1 MQSFRQKLLVLALVS
16 SLAASA
22 WACQVPVFR
31 YALERW
37 TADKYEVVIL
47 HDEPLTA
54 EIQAQLQDLQTE
66 RTRQLSNVEVRVF
79 EASQLRDPRLK
90 ELWQQRTDTTR
101 PLMVALY
108 PRNAMEVPDRL
119 LSVQPLTDSTLA
131 ELISSPARR
140 EIARRLSAGES
151 AVWVFVPSGHA
162 SKDEQALK
170 ELKQQILHNQQQLT
184 LPSAEE
190 LEIDPKV
197 LASNKLPLKIGF
209 SVITVERTDPQEKFL
224 VQALDRS
231 EVELPSSEPM
241 AFPVFGRGRVLY
253 ALVGKGIMPATIDAA
268 CSFMTGPCSCQVKNQ
283 NPGFDL
289 LLSHDWEQAV
299 AGSMISVPIPDETTE
314 PRLLA
319 IPPGR
324 KR

>member
-1 MQSFRQKLLVLALVS
+1 MQSFRQKLLVLSILS
-16 SLAASA
+16 GLAASA

-47 HDEPLTA
+47 HDAPLSA
-54 EIQAQLQDLQTE
+54 EIKAQLEGLQNDHA
-66 RTRQLSNVEVRVF
+66 RQISNVEVRLF

-101 PLMVALY
+101 PLMVVLY

-119 LSVQPLTDSTLA
+119 LSAQPLTDSALD
-131 ELISSPARR
+131 ELVSSPARR

-151 AVWVFVPSGHA
+151 AVWLFVASGHA
-162 SKDEQALK
+162 PQDEQALK
-170 ELKQQILHNQQQLT
+170 ELSQQILRNQQQLT

-190 LEIDPKV
+190 LEIDPQV
-197 LASNKLPLKIGF
+197 LASNKLPLKIAF
-209 SVITVERTDPQEKFL
+209 SVIKVERTDPAEKLL

-231 EVELPSSEPM
+231 EVDLPSSEPM

-268 CSFMTGPCSCQVKNQ
+268 CTFMTGPCSCQVKNQ

-299 AGSMISVPIPDETTE
+299 AGSMISDPIPDEKTE
-314 PRLLA
+314 PQLLA

-324 KR
+324 RK